1 MTEQVDPPM
10 EGDLRARVVTV
21 EHKLNDQKSR
31 IVAME
36 KWQQEQNVANAVRD
50 EHWTTTLTRL
60 NNIDGNLKWI
70 VRLVI
75 GSIIAALVAFIVGGG
90 LTIPR

>member
-1 MTEQVDPPM
+1 M
-10 EGDLRARVVTV
+10 EGDLRARVVAV

-36 KWQQEQNVANAVRD
+36 KWQQEQNIANAVRD
-50 EHWTTTLTRL
+50 ERWTTTLTRL

-75 GSIIAALVAFIVGGG
+75 GGIIAALVAFMVGGG
-90 LTIPR
+90 LTIPG

>member
-1 MTEQVDPPM
+1 M

-36 KWQQEQNVANAVRD
+36 KWQQEQNIANAVRD
-50 EHWTTTLTRL
+50 ERWTTTLTRL
-60 NNIDGNLKWI
+60 NNIDSNLKWI

-75 GSIIAALVAFIVGGG
+75 GGIIAALVAFVVDGG
-90 LTIPR
+90 LAIPR

>member
-1 MTEQVDPPM
+1 M
-10 EGDLRARVVTV
+10 EGDLRARVVAV

-36 KWQQEQNVANAVRD
+36 KWQQEQNIANAVRD
-50 EHWTTTLTRL
+50 ERWTTTLTRL

-75 GSIIAALVAFIVGGG
+75 GGIIAALVAFMVGGG

>member
-1 MTEQVDPPM
+1 M
-10 EGDLRARVVTV
+10 VTV
-21 EHKLNDQKSR
+21 EHELNDQKSR

-36 KWQQEQNVANAVRD
+36 KWQQEQNIANAVRD
-50 EHWTTTLTRL
+50 ERWTTTLARL
-60 NNIDGNLKWI
+60 NNIDGYLKWI

-75 GSIIAALVAFIVGGG
+75 GGITTALVAFMVGGG